1 MNRIKE
7 LLYTLW
13 QAGVGGFL
21 AGAIVSIAEFIYI
34 LLVSNI
40 IWATN
45 ALWIMPLW
53 GIVNALF
60 FSIPVLIAILV
71 FRSYKRIKY
80 LDTILFSAVISIL
93 LYPIIR
99 TVFSRQL
106 IALDPDSLI
115 GFAITSFC
123 LVLFF
128 FLGIGLYI
136 LIEKVFGIFKTRRQ
150 AAAIATALIALVF
163 VKFLGSV
170 FTPSETTALRTY
182 DSADAAKAAEKPNI
196 LFVMVDALRHDSIS
210 PNGCDIDTP
219 NIAKLAD
226 DGVLYENS
234 FVNCSWTKPSV
245 ISMVTGLYPFQH
257 NVKTFKNIINPE
269 ITTLVEAVQELGYYT
284 IGFQNNPHLGVSSN
298 FHLGF
303 NHFVSFT
310 SGSVDPRLPKFM
322 LSISHKRFLKEV
334 MGFLR
339 PLDIP
344 TAREYKDAREMTR
357 IGIRAIEEYPD
368 RKFFMYLHYMDPH
381 KPYFK
386 HPFTGEH
393 NTPPPPSLSKEL
405 SQEVIDI
412 YYDTYKGEI
421 EYFDQEFGKI
431 IDYLKKAGKY
441 DNTFIVLTSDHGDE
455 FYEHGGWN
463 HGHTLYNELIKSVL
477 IFKFPY
483 SDKAGTVD
491 STFAQ
496 SIDIAPTIVSYVGG
510 DCPENWQGIDLL
522 SGETADWGYAISGIA
537 NVTGKAI
544 LNPVE
549 KLYIKTDAG
558 GTLREKLYFRLKQ
571 DPGENNNLAES
582 PKYDMRASA
591 LYDTLLNREAQFAK
605 SASEAMDTELDK
617 QTIEQLKALGY
628 LK

>member
-13 QAGVGGFL
+13 QAAFGGFL
-21 AGAIVSIAEFIYI
+21 AGAIVTIADFIYI
-34 LLVSNI
+34 LLASKIV
-40 IWATN
+40 WASD
-45 ALWIMPLW
+45 ALWIMPFW
-53 GIVNALF
+53 GAVNGLV
-60 FSIPVLIAILV
+60 FSIPILLAILFV
-71 FRSYKRIKY
+71 RSYKRIKY

-93 LYPIIR
+93 LYPIIKA
-99 TVFSRQL
+99 VFFRQVL
-106 IALDPDSLI
+106 ALDPDSLI
-115 GFAITSFC
+115 GFIITSFC
-123 LVLFF
+123 LALFF
-128 FLGIGLYI
+128 IIGIGLYI
-136 LIEKVFGIFKTRRQ
+136 LIKKLFGIFKIRWQ
-150 AAAIATALIALVF
+150 AAALVAALIALIF
-163 VKFLGSV
+163 VKTLGFV
-170 FTPSETTALRTY
+170 FPPSETSALRTY
-182 DSADAAKAAEKPNI
+182 DSADAAKVADKPNI

-219 NIAKLAD
+219 NMAKLAD
-226 DGVLYENS
+226 DGILYKNS

-245 ISMVTGLYPFQH
+245 ISMVTGLYPSQH

-284 IGFQNNPHLGVSSN
+284 IGFQNNPHLGVASN

-303 NHFVSFT
+303 NHFVSFH
-310 SGSVDPRLPKFM
+310 SSVDPRLPKFM
-322 LSISHKRFLKEV
+322 LSISHKRFLKTIA
-334 MGFLR
+334 GFMR
-339 PLDIP
+339 SLDIP
-344 TAREYKDAREMTR
+344 VSRKYKDARELTR

-386 HPFTGEH
+386 HPYTGEH
-393 NTPPPPSLSKEL
+393 NTPPPPTLGGEL

-412 YYDTYKGEI
+412 YYNTYKGEI
-421 EYFDQEFGKI
+421 EYFDWELGKF
-431 IDYLKKAGKY
+431 IDYLKDAGKY
-441 DNTFIVLTSDHGDE
+441 DNTLIVLTSDHGDE

-477 IFKFPY
+477 IFKFPF
-483 SDKAGTVD
+483 SDMAGTAD

-522 SGETADWGYAISGIA
+522 SGERADWGYAISGIA

-549 KLYIKTDAG
+549 KLYIKMDPD

-571 DPGENNNLAES
+571 DPDENNNLAES
-582 PKYDMRASA
+582 SNYEMRASA
-591 LYDTLLNREAQFAK
+591 LYDTLLNREAQYAK
-605 SASEAMDTELDK
+605 SASEAMDTELDE
-617 QTIEQLKALGY
+617 QTLEQLKALGY